1 MYMYIR
7 KFISAILDIGST
19 EKIVH
24 VHQYQKIQEK
34 QLFSNTINKKI
45 HNNISFSIKVTG
57 SCQLFQQKLTIY
69 IYWEK
74 IKSDL

>member
-34 QLFSNTINKKI
+34 QLFSNTISSWKLSIISAEINHI
-45 HNNISFSIKVTG
+45 HLLGKN
-57 SCQLFQQKLTIY
+57 
-69 IYWEK
+69 
-74 IKSDL
+74 